1 MRILIADSDY
11 IYLKLLKNYLEKYL
25 VNVKCELVSSFKELK
40 EKKLS
45 DYELFITNISLPD
58 VEESEH
64 LEYILKHSDNVI
76 VITKFEDSFLK
87 SSLREQVIDYIMKE
101 DIHSIEYLVKLIKR
115 LGKNKDLN
123 VLVVEDS
130 YVIREHEKKILKKI
144 RLNVFEAA
152 NGKEA
157 LDVLEKENINLLIT
171 DLVMPGMDGEQLI
184 VRVREDYSM
193 NSLPII
199 VISGNEDTNKFLK
212 TLKLGANDYLK
223 KPFLKEELMIRVNNL
238 LDVYDNMRKIENQL
252 KKDPLTEAYNRFY
265 LEHILENAFNVYE
278 TKSIAMLDIDF
289 FKKINDTYGHQ
300 IGDEILKHFVNTI
313 KNSIRKSDVL
323 VRYGGEE
330 FLIFMPNTSKKEA
343 AIVLYKIK
351 KALEPY
357 KDIRYT
363 FSAGIADE
371 GESLAEMI
379 KIADERLYQSKE
391 EGRDKI
397 TF

>member
-1 MRILIADSDY
+1 MKILIADNDF

-25 VNVKCELVSSFKELK
+25 VNIKCELVSSFKELK
-40 EKKLS
+40 EKNLS
-45 DYELFITNISLPD
+45 DYDLFIINISLPD
-58 VEESEH
+58 VENNEH
-64 LEYILKHSDNVI
+64 LEYILKYSDNVI
-76 VITKFEDSFLK
+76 VITKFEDDFLE
-87 SSLREQVIDYIMKE
+87 SSLKTKVIDYIIKE

-123 VLVVEDS
+123 VLIVEDS
-130 YVIREHEKKILKKI
+130 KIIRKHEKEILKKI
-144 RLNVFEAA
+144 KLNVFESE
-152 NGKEA
+152 NGKRA
-157 LDVLEKENINLLIT
+157 LEILKEENIDLLIT
-171 DLVMPGMDGEQLI
+171 DLVMPEMDGEELI
-184 VRVREDYSM
+184 AKVRENYSM

-252 KKDPLTEAYNRFY
+252 KKDPLTGAYNRFY
-265 LEHILENAFNVYE
+265 LEHILENAFNIYE

-313 KNSIRKSDVL
+313 KNSVRKSDVL

-343 AIVLYKIK
+343 AIVIYKIK
-351 KALEPY
+351 KALKPY
-357 KDIRYT
+357 KDIKYT

-379 KIADERLYQSKE
+379 KIADERLYKSKE
-391 EGRDKI
+391 DGRDKI

>member
-1 MRILIADSDY
+1 MRILIADNDF

-25 VNVKCELVSSFKELK
+25 VNIKCELVSSFKELK
-40 EKKLS
+40 EKNLS
-45 DYELFITNISLPD
+45 DYDLFIINNSLRD
-58 VEESEH
+58 VENNEH
-64 LEYILKHSDNVI
+64 LEYILKYSDNVI
-76 VITKFEDSFLK
+76 VITKLEDDFLK
-87 SSLREQVIDYIMKE
+87 SSLKTKVIDYIIKE
-101 DIHSIEYLVKLIKR
+101 DTHSIEYLVKLIKR

-123 VLVVEDS
+123 VLIVEDS
-130 YVIREHEKKILKKI
+130 KIIRKHEKEILKKI
-144 RLNVFEAA
+144 KLNVFEAE
-152 NGKEA
+152 NGEKALEILKE
-157 LDVLEKENINLLIT
+157 KNIDLLIT
-171 DLVMPGMDGEQLI
+171 DLVMPGMDGEELI
-184 VRVREDYSM
+184 AKVRENYSM

-199 VISGNEDTNKFLK
+199 VISENEDTNKFLK

-252 KKDPLTEAYNRFY
+252 KKDPLTGAYNRFY

-313 KNSIRKSDVL
+313 KNSVRKSDVL

-343 AIVLYKIK
+343 AIVIYKIK
-351 KALEPY
+351 KALKPY
-357 KDIRYT
+357 KDIKYT

-379 KIADERLYQSKE
+379 KIADERLYKSKE
-391 EGRDKI
+391 DGRDKI

>member
-1 MRILIADSDY
+1 M
-11 IYLKLLKNYLEKYL
+11 
-25 VNVKCELVSSFKELK
+25 
-40 EKKLS
+40 
-45 DYELFITNISLPD
+45 
-58 VEESEH
+58 
-64 LEYILKHSDNVI
+64 
-76 VITKFEDSFLK
+76 EDSK
-87 SSLREQVIDYIMKE
+87 I
-101 DIHSIEYLVKLIKR
+101 
-115 LGKNKDLN
+115 
-123 VLVVEDS
+123 
-130 YVIREHEKKILKKI
+130 IRKHEKEILKKI
-144 RLNVFEAA
+144 KLNVFESE
-152 NGKEA
+152 NGKRA
-157 LDVLEKENINLLIT
+157 LEILKEENIDLLIT
-171 DLVMPGMDGEQLI
+171 DLVMPEMDGEELI
-184 VRVREDYSM
+184 AKVRENYSM

-252 KKDPLTEAYNRFY
+252 KKDPLTGAYNRFY
-265 LEHILENAFNVYE
+265 LEHILENAFNIYE

-313 KNSIRKSDVL
+313 KNSVRKSDVL

-343 AIVLYKIK
+343 AIVIYKIK
-351 KALEPY
+351 KALKPY
-357 KDIRYT
+357 KDIKYT

-379 KIADERLYQSKE
+379 KIADERLYKSKE
-391 EGRDKI
+391 DGRDKI

>member
-1 MRILIADSDY
+1 MRILIADNDF

-25 VNVKCELVSSFKELK
+25 VNIKCELVSSFKELK
-40 EKKLS
+40 EKNLS
-45 DYELFITNISLPD
+45 DYDLFIINNSLRD
-58 VEESEH
+58 VENNEH
-64 LEYILKHSDNVI
+64 LEYILKYSDNVI
-76 VITKFEDSFLK
+76 VITKLEDNFLE
-87 SSLREQVIDYIMKE
+87 SSLKTKVIDYIIKE
-101 DIHSIEYLVKLIKR
+101 DTHSIEYLVKLIKR

-123 VLVVEDS
+123 VLIVEDS
-130 YVIREHEKKILKKI
+130 KIIRKHEKEILKKI
-144 RLNVFEAA
+144 KLNVFESE
-152 NGKEA
+152 NGKRA
-157 LDVLEKENINLLIT
+157 LEILKEKNIDLLIT
-171 DLVMPGMDGEQLI
+171 DLVMPGMDGEELI
-184 VRVREDYSM
+184 AKVRENYSM

-199 VISGNEDTNKFLK
+199 VISENEDTNKFLK

-252 KKDPLTEAYNRFY
+252 KKDPLTGAYNRFY

-313 KNSIRKSDVL
+313 KNSVRKSDVL

-343 AIVLYKIK
+343 AIVIYKIK
-351 KALEPY
+351 KALKPY
-357 KDIRYT
+357 KDIKYT

-379 KIADERLYQSKE
+379 KIADERLYKSKE
-391 EGRDKI
+391 DGRDKI